1 MQYINIGK
9 IVNTHGIKGEIRL
22 LSDFQYKDNVF
33 QNGFKIYIGKEK
45 QEEVIETYRHH
56 KIFDMLTLKG
66 IYNINDVLKYKGKR
80 VYVKRENL
88 QIDGYLD
95 EELIGLKVYQN
106 QKLIGVI
113 HSIMKNHQNGIL
125 VIEHNKKRNF
135 VPNLPEFIESIDL
148 QNQRMNIKYI
158 EGLIHED

>member
-33 QNGFKIYIGKEK
+33 QKGFKIYIGKDK

-56 KIFDMLTLKG
+56 KIFDMITLKG
-66 IYNINDVLKYKGKR
+66 IYNINDVLKYKGKQ

-106 QKLIGVI
+106 QELIGVI

-135 VPNLPEFIESIDL
+135 VPNLPEFIDNIDL
-148 QNQRMNIKYI
+148 QNQRIDIKYI

>member
-33 QNGFKIYIGKEK
+33 QKGFKIYIGKDK

-56 KIFDMLTLKG
+56 KIFDMITLKG
-66 IYNINDVLKYKGKR
+66 IYNINDVLKYKGKQ

-88 QIDGYLD
+88 QIDGYLE

-106 QKLIGVI
+106 QELIGVI

-135 VPNLPEFIESIDL
+135 VPNLPEFIDNIDL
-148 QNQRMNIKYI
+148 QNQRIDIKYI